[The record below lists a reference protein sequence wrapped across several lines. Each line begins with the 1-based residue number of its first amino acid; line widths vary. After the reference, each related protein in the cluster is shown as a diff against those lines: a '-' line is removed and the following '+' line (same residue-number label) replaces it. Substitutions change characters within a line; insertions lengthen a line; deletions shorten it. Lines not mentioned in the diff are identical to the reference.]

1 MQTKMEAGGDS
12 EPAQATLARDW
23 SELPLD
29 ALTVFAKLGAIE
41 ILMGAGLVCHSWLAM
56 GKGAF
61 SVAVKENCR
70 SGARDVLCAM
80 VKETVDRSSGQLE
93 VFIGEEFVD
102 DDLLKYIGGRIWRFK
117 KFLDVQDVTV
127 FTPQNCCHG
136 AREGDWLLVLFHGS
150 GKYMFQNVCSLQKL
164 RAQLLIANNVFTPFL

>member
-1 MQTKMEAGGDS
+1 MEAGGDS

-29 ALTVFAKLGAIE
+29 ALTSLWAL
-41 ILMGAGLVCHSWLAM
+41 CHSWLATV
-56 GKGAF
+56 KGAF

-80 VKETVDRSSGQLE
+80 VKEAVDRSSGQLE

-127 FTPQNCCHG
+127 FTLQNCCHG

-164 RAQLLIANNVFTPFL
+164 